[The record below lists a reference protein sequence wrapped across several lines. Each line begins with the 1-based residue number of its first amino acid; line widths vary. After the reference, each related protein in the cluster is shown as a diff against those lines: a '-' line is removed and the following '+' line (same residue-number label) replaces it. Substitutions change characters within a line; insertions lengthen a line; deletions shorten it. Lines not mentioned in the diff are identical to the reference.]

1 VVHLSAEQDY
11 LLKQRFISHVVNI
24 KKHKMEKVETQKIV
38 ILEGEGTH
46 RHVILGETI
55 FNDHQAGFNTI
66 RLKDD
71 AVLGHE
77 TPHGA
82 PGEHRSLPLE
92 KGTWVM
98 GRQVEFDP
106 FEQRVTQIWD

>member
-1 VVHLSAEQDY
+1 
-11 LLKQRFISHVVNI
+11 
-24 KKHKMEKVETQKIV
+24 MEKVETQKIV

-46 RHVILGETI
+46 RHVILGEALKQYHP
-55 FNDHQAGFNTI
+55 DGFNTL

-71 AVLGHE
+71 AVLRHE
-77 TPHGA
+77 TPQGT

-106 FEQRVTQIWD
+106 FEQRVTQVWD